1 MELACFSR
9 GQTSRGWGCTKAPFL
24 TAPASVSALLPG
36 GDGQGCWTIEA
47 GRGSATKSSEGVLP
61 GSFQGVRLMPDP
73 ITEES
78 EKRLGS
84 TEDSLKN
91 TLGSKLFRV
100 QLGTLEK
107 GDLPR
112 FSEQPG

>member
-1 MELACFSR
+1 
-9 GQTSRGWGCTKAPFL
+9 
-24 TAPASVSALLPG
+24 
-36 GDGQGCWTIEA
+36 
-47 GRGSATKSSEGVLP
+47 
-61 GSFQGVRLMPDP
+61 MPDP